1 MKAADYA
8 AEKCLLRS
16 TGMFEIRNIL
26 HSTPKASTGKN
37 NLCSCQGGWSLLSL
51 VKDTT
56 FSDYLLVLLSL
67 CS

>member
-1 MKAADYA
+1 MKAACYA

-26 HSTPKASTGKN
+26 PSNPKASTRRN

-56 FSDYLLVLLSL
+56 FSDYHLVLLSL